1 VRDRL
6 SPNAS
11 LPGSLVYTPIEDW
24 TNDDV
29 WFFLMQVRNPWGYN
43 NRDLLGMYAGA
54 SADGE
59 CPLVVDDTTPSCG
72 DSRFGCWVCTLVEK
86 DKSMTAM
93 IQNDEEKEWMMPL
106 LELRNALDFRGSDS
120 TSGDAEGTDR
130 HLREFRRM
138 TGEVQMMSNGRLI
151 PGPYTQQS
159 RETWLAKL
167 LSAQTYIRR
176 NGPPDVREIEL
187 ITLEELQEIRRIWVM
202 DKHELEDS
210 LPRIYR
216 ETTGEDYPGRP
227 LDDNLVLGEQ
237 EMRELEELCEGDR
250 LHYELNRELLSLTRQ
265 QSATGRRTGLY
276 EQMEKALHRH
286 FYDDREDAL
295 SRAQGIVTERK
306 KREDERKTRIRSI
319 TEESAG
325 ELELEG

>member
-1 VRDRL
+1 
-6 SPNAS
+6 
-11 LPGSLVYTPIEDW
+11 
-24 TNDDV
+24 
-29 WFFLMQVRNPWGYN
+29 
-43 NRDLLGMYAGA
+43 
-54 SADGE
+54 
-59 CPLVVDDTTPSCG
+59 
-72 DSRFGCWVCTLVEK
+72 
-86 DKSMTAM
+86 
-93 IQNDEEKEWMMPL
+93 MPL
-106 LELRNALDFRGSDS
+106 LDLRNALDFRSNGDGAEEYSDH
-120 TSGDAEGTDR
+120 
-130 HLREFRRM
+130 HLRDFRRL
-138 TGEVQMMSNGRLI
+138 TGAVQLMAGGKPV

-167 LSAQTYIRR
+167 LSAQTYIQR

-187 ITLEELQEIRRIWVM
+187 ITLEELQEIRRIWVV

-216 ETTGEDYPGRP
+216 ETTGKDYPDRP
-227 LDDNLVLGEQ
+227 LDDNLVLGEK

-265 QSATGRRTGLY
+265 QWATGRRTGLY

-295 SRAQGIVTERK
+295 SRAQGIATERK